1 MQRISNNSSNEKIFH
16 EEAAPYK
23 KALADSGYSLEP
35 SQFEY
40 TKTPANIKTK
50 RNRRRKIMYFNPPFC
65 KSVKTNVGKLF
76 LDIVHRHFPTS
87 SKMGKIFNKK
97 I

>member
-1 MQRISNNSSNEKIFH
+1 MIMQRISNNSSNEKIFH
-16 EEAAPYK
+16 EEATPYK

-50 RNRRRKIMYFNPPFC
+50 RNRRRKIMYFNYGCQQKQIIF
-65 KSVKTNVGKLF
+65 VFLF
-76 LDIVHRHFPTS
+76 F
-87 SKMGKIFNKK
+87 KIFCFFAKNGDQKQKTKK
-97 I
+97 